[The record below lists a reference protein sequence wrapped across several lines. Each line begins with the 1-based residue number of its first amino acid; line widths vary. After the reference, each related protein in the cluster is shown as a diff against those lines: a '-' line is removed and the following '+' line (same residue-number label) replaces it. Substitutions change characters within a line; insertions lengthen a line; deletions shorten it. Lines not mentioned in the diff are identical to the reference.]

1 MSITGLD
8 PSLTSTG
15 IATLAR
21 YNKPDPAHVRTL
33 RSVGHRSTDAKSWVH
48 RSRRIVT
55 QTRFVIQAIPR
66 DTELVVIEEMP
77 AHMKM
82 QHSLIDRWV
91 LWFGIVSQLDAMGV
105 PVAVVNPATREK
117 WATGKVVR
125 GLDPKDRK
133 ARVTTA
139 VRNQWAGHME
149 QRIHNHDEADALTLA
164 SMGALHSGW
173 TLPFDV
179 QTWQHN
185 GLQSVTWPER
195 TTP

>member
-1 MSITGLD
+1 MSIVGLD

-15 IATLAR
+15 IAILAR
-21 YNKPDPAHVRTL
+21 YEGDDVAHVRTL
-33 RSVGHRSTDAKSWVH
+33 RSVGHQSTDSKSWVH

-55 QTRFVIQAIPR
+55 QTRFVVQAIPR

-91 LWFGIVSQLDAMGV
+91 LWFGIVSQLDQMRI

-139 VRNQWAGHME
+139 VRAQWDGHLE
-149 QRIHNHDEADALTLA
+149 QRVRNHDEADALTLA
-164 SMGALHSGW
+164 SMGALHTGW

-179 QTWQHN
+179 GTWQHN
-185 GLQSVTWPER
+185 GLTSVTWPKENS
-195 TTP
+195 